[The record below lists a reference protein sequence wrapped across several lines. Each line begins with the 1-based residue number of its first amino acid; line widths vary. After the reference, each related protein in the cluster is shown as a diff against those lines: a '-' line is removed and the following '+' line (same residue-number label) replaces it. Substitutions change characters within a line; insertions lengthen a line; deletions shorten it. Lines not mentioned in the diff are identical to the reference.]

1 MSKKTQKRKGHF
13 FVLDG
18 PDGSGKTTQTEL
30 LARALRKQKK
40 QVLIVDFPQYDSS
53 FFGAMV
59 GVYLKGGFGDVFK
72 ISPYLSSLL
81 YALDRWSA
89 RVKIQKA
96 LNKGKIVLA
105 NRYTSSNIIH
115 QGAKFKTKR
124 DRDDFFQWLDIA
136 EFTALDIP
144 RPTRVLFLDVP
155 TKISWNLIEHRNR
168 ITHPQGSKRDKHEAS
183 RSHLLKAYHTAKTYA
198 QNNPGWSIVSCV
210 KGSVLSSP
218 LEVHSRVLRIIQR
231 YL

>member
-1 MSKKTQKRKGHF
+1 MDRHNSIKGRF

-30 LARALRKQKK
+30 LAHALRKMGKK
-40 QVLIVDFPQYDSS
+40 VLVVDFPQYDSS
-53 FFGAMV
+53 FFGVMV
-59 GVYLKGGFGDVFK
+59 GAYLKGEFGDVFK

-89 RVKIQKA
+89 RGKIQQA
-96 LNKGKIVLA
+96 LHDRKIILA

-115 QGAKFKTKR
+115 QGAKFRTKQER
-124 DRDDFFQWLDIA
+124 QDFFDWLDIA
-136 EFTALDIP
+136 EFTALQIP

-155 TKISWNLIEHRNR
+155 TRISWNLIEHRNR
-168 ITHPQGSKRDKHEAS
+168 TTHPQGSKRDKHEAS
-183 RSHLLKAYHTAKTYA
+183 RSHLQKAYQTAKAYA
-198 QNNPGWSIVSCV
+198 HGNPGWSIVSCV
-210 KGSVLSSP
+210 QGSVLLP
-218 LEVHSRVLRIIQR
+218 PQAVHSRIMKIIQR

>member
-1 MSKKTQKRKGHF
+1 MSKKALKKGHF

-30 LARALRKQKK
+30 LARALRKKGKK
-40 QVLIVDFPQYDSS
+40 VLVVDFPQYGTS

-59 GVYLKGGFGDVFK
+59 GAYLKGEFGDVFK

-89 RVKIQKA
+89 RAKMHDALVKGMI
-96 LNKGKIVLA
+96 ILA

-124 DRDDFFQWLDIA
+124 EREDFFAWLDIA
-136 EFTALDIP
+136 EFTALEIP
-144 RPTRVLFLDVP
+144 RPTKVLFLDVP
-155 TKISWNLIEHRNR
+155 TRISWNLIEHRNR
-168 ITHPQGSKRDKHEAS
+168 ATHPQGSKRDKHEQS
-183 RSHLLKAYHTAKTYA
+183 KSHLQKAYKTAKAYA
-198 QNNPGWSIVSCV
+198 QKNSHWSIVSCAQ
-210 KGSVLSSP
+210 GDRLLTP
-218 LEVHSRVLRIIQR
+218 EAVHARVLKIVQK

>member
-1 MSKKTQKRKGHF
+1 MTKSRKPRGHF

-30 LARALRKQKK
+30 LARALRKKK
-40 QVLIVDFPQYDSS
+40 KKVLVVDFPQYDSS

-59 GVYLKGGFGDVFK
+59 GAYLRGEFGDVFK

-96 LNKGKIVLA
+96 LNDGKIVLA

-124 DRDDFFQWLDIA
+124 ERDDFFAWLDIA
-136 EFTALDIP
+136 EFTALQIP
-144 RPTRVLFLDVP
+144 RPDKVIFLDVP
-155 TKISWNLIEHRNR
+155 PEVSWKLIENR
-168 ITHPQGSKRDKHEAS
+168 KRGTYATGSKRDKHEAS
-183 RSHLLKAYHTAKTYA
+183 KAHLRKAYYVARGYA
-198 QNNPGWSIVSCV
+198 SLRRDWVVVSCSV
-210 KGSVLSSP
+210 KGKLLTP
-218 LEVHSRVLRIIQR
+218 EQVHDALYTKIKKF
-231 YL
+231 L

>member
-1 MSKKTQKRKGHF
+1 MGKKTVQKGHF

-30 LARALRKQKK
+30 LAQAVRKMGKK
-40 QVLIVDFPQYDSS
+40 VLVVDFPQYGTS

-59 GVYLKGGFGDVFK
+59 GAYLKGEFGDVFK

-89 RVKIQKA
+89 RVKMRNA
-96 LNKGKIVLA
+96 LDKGIIILA

-115 QGAKFKTKR
+115 QGAKFKKKR
-124 DRDDFFQWLDIA
+124 EREDFFAWLDIA
-136 EFTALDIP
+136 EFTALQIP
-144 RPTRVLFLDVP
+144 RPTKVLFLDVP
-155 TKISWNLIEHRNR
+155 TRISWNLIEHRNR
-168 ITHPQGSKRDKHEAS
+168 STHPQGSKRDKHEQS
-183 RSHLLKAYHTAKTYA
+183 KSHLQKAYNTAKAYA
-198 QNNPGWSIVSCV
+198 KRNSNWSIVSCTQGN
-210 KGSVLSSP
+210 KLLSP
-218 LEVHSRVLRIIQR
+218 EAVHGRVLKIVQK